1 MLGCC
6 RKCRRG
12 ISTCNLSGMHKL
24 AKTYDDTCSS
34 VFICCCAF
42 PASTAPRMPGQV
54 VGCSSVVV
62 TDYGD
67 ETPGLAV
74 LQEYLKNVR
83 TVPCPQLQH
92 AEAVPIFVCYVPARV
107 H

>member
-1 MLGCC
+1 
-6 RKCRRG
+6 
-12 ISTCNLSGMHKL
+12 
-24 AKTYDDTCSS
+24 
-34 VFICCCAF
+34 
-42 PASTAPRMPGQV
+42 MPGQV

-83 TVPCPQLQH
+83 TAPFSPLQH
-92 AEAVPIFVCYVPARV
+92 VEAVPMLLCPSACAFID

>member
-1 MLGCC
+1 
-6 RKCRRG
+6 
-12 ISTCNLSGMHKL
+12 
-24 AKTYDDTCSS
+24 
-34 VFICCCAF
+34 
-42 PASTAPRMPGQV
+42 MPGQV

-83 TVPCPQLQH
+83 TAPCPRLQH
-92 AEAVPIFVCYVPARV
+92 AEAVPIFCVLCACPRSLTIASAVPDRFTASDRLAWV
-107 H
+107 

>member
-1 MLGCC
+1 MQFLVNQAC
-6 RKCRRG
+6 RCG
-12 ISTCNLSGMHKL
+12 ALLT
-24 AKTYDDTCSS
+24 TSS
-34 VFICCCAF
+34 LL
-42 PASTAPRMPGQV
+42 GQV

-83 TVPCPQLQH
+83 T
-92 AEAVPIFVCYVPARV
+92 ARCS
-107 H
+107 